1 MTRRHNRN
9 VSLEAFIRDEPGPA
23 RIELA
28 DLVGGWVA
36 LAFLPPSL
44 ASSAELLR
52 FEELRASFG
61 EEDCLVL
68 ASSIDSWFEL
78 RETRVAFPV
87 VADTDGMLAN
97 AFGAIVDGEPCFGT
111 VLLDPDGVVRFSD
124 LGRGVSAERTLAALR
139 ELRRQQAEAA

>member
-1 MTRRHNRN
+1 M
-9 VSLEAFIRDEPGPA
+9 
-23 RIELA
+23 
-28 DLVGGWVA
+28 
-36 LAFLPPSL
+36 
-44 ASSAELLR
+44 
-52 FEELRASFG
+52 
-61 EEDCLVL
+61 L

-87 VADTDGMLAN
+87 VADTDGTLAN